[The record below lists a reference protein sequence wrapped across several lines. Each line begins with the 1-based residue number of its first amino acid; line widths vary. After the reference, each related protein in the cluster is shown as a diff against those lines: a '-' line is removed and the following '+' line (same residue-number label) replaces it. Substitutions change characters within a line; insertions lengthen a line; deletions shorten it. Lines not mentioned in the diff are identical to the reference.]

1 MVGPGATSES
11 TNVTGAKS
19 AEISDSEHED
29 RNILVLVVHQVLFR
43 TAWIFK
49 IESVIMPAFL
59 DSITP
64 VGWLRGMLPLLNRS
78 GQALVPLLL
87 SERLSQATRKTSWL
101 SRTTFLMSLPF
112 LSLGAL
118 LLIPGV
124 QESSWLVFYFLA
136 AYLTFFCLH
145 GINQA
150 SFNTIQGK
158 LIRPNRRGRLIILAS
173 VIGTPVAIGMAWI
186 LLRPWTAV
194 EPVRFHF
201 IFLFTGSMFFL
212 ASLVTRQIT
221 ETRDPLLSKAVLSFT
236 GRLRAVRVAVSI
248 DQNLKR
254 LCQFSA
260 LFVST
265 QLLFP
270 YYQRLGKSLAG
281 FEGSMLMIWVV
292 AQFSAAA
299 VFSWIAGYVADR
311 RGTLSTL
318 RILSFAAMF
327 VPSLSLFVAWTDS
340 VQWYWLTFF
349 SLGLVPVTY
358 RMQLN
363 YALELTSRD
372 QHPIYVSTVVLSAT
386 VPILLSPLV
395 GELVERFEYRP
406 VFGAISLVLAA
417 AWLRTL
423 SMIEPRHQ
431 TVVPVQSS
439 E

>member
-1 MVGPGATSES
+1 MAASGTTSES
-11 TNVTGAKS
+11 ANSVVS
-19 AEISDSEHED
+19 ARVETDDDAHEA
-29 RNILVLVVHQVLFR
+29 RNILVLVIHQLFFR

-49 IESVIMPAFL
+49 VESVIMPAFL
-59 DSITP
+59 DSITS
-64 VGWLRGMLPLLNRS
+64 VGWLRGMLPLLNRF

-87 SERLSQATRKTSWL
+87 SERLSKTTRKATWL

-118 LLIPGV
+118 LLIPDLRT
-124 QESSWLVFYFLA
+124 QSWFVYYFLA

-158 LIRPNRRGRLIILAS
+158 LIQPNRRGRLIMLAS
-173 VIGTPVAIGMAWI
+173 VVGTPVAIGMALL
-186 LLRPWTAV
+186 LLRPWTASD
-194 EPVRFHF
+194 PIQFSY

-212 ASLVTRQIT
+212 ASLVTSHLT
-221 ETRDPLLSKAVLSFT
+221 ETSDPQVARAVLSFSK
-236 GRLRAVRVAVSI
+236 RLRAAHTAVVE
-248 DQNLKR
+248 DTHLKR

-270 YYQRLGKSLAG
+270 YYQRLGQSLSG
-281 FEGSMLMIWVV
+281 FDGSMLLIWVV
-292 AQFSAAA
+292 SQFFAAA
-299 VFSWIAGYVADR
+299 VFSWIAGYVADQ
-311 RGTLSTL
+311 RGTRCAL

-327 VPSLSLFVAWTDS
+327 VPMLALLLAWTDS
-340 VQWYWLTFF
+340 VGWYWVTFF

-363 YALELTSRD
+363 YALELTDREH
-372 QHPIYVSTVVLSAT
+372 HPIYVSTVVLSAT

-395 GELVERFEYRP
+395 GELVERFEYFP
-406 VFGAISLVLAA
+406 VFAVISLLLAM
-417 AWLRTL
+417 AWVKTWF
-423 SMIEPRHQ
+423 MIEPREEAAKS
-431 TVVPVQSS
+431 V
-439 E
+439 

>member
-1 MVGPGATSES
+1 MIAPGASPE
-11 TNVTGAKS
+11 S
-19 AEISDSEHED
+19 AEPDKVKPRVVCDSKHED
-29 RNILVLVVHQVLFR
+29 RNIVVLVVHQLLFR

-49 IESVIMPAFL
+49 VESVIMPAFL
-59 DSITP
+59 DSITT
-64 VGWLRGMLPLLNRS
+64 VGWLRGMLPLLNRF

-87 SERLSQATRKTSWL
+87 SERLSQATRKASWL

-112 LSLGAL
+112 LSLGIL

-124 QESSWLVFYFLA
+124 RNSAWLVYYFLA

-158 LIRPNRRGRLIILAS
+158 LIRPNRRGRLMMLAS
-173 VIGTPVAIGMAWI
+173 IIGTPIAIGMAWM

-194 EPVRFHF
+194 VPVKFHF

-212 ASLVTRQIT
+212 ASLVTRKIT
-221 ETRDPLLSKAVLSFT
+221 ETEDPQLSKAILSFS
-236 GRLRAVRVAVSI
+236 GRLRAVRGAISC
-248 DQNLKR
+248 DANLKR
-254 LCQFSA
+254 LCHFSA
-260 LFVST
+260 LFVSA

-270 YYQRLGKSLAG
+270 YYQRLGKSLEG

-292 AQFSAAA
+292 AQFFAAA

-311 RGTLSTL
+311 RGNLSTL
-318 RILSFAAMF
+318 RILSFATMF
-327 VPSLSLFVAWTDS
+327 VPALSLFIAWTGS
-340 VQWYWLTFF
+340 VHWYWLTFF

-395 GELVERFEYRP
+395 GEFVERFQYQP
-406 VFGAISLVLAA
+406 TFIVISLLLFA
-417 AWLRTL
+417 AWLRSLT
-423 SMIEPRHQ
+423 MNEPRHQ
-431 TVVPVQSS
+431 QAA